1 MLHKHLEREREG
13 EGEGGRVEG
22 GGREKIKRERNV
34 NKSINKK
41 REGGE
46 RERDLLHPVMP
57 YTRDSM
63 VNDQIILI
71 AKHSRQN
78 E

>member
-46 RERDLLHPVMP
+46 RERLTSPSDALHTGQ
-57 YTRDSM
+57 YG
-63 VNDQIILI
+63 
-71 AKHSRQN
+71 